1 MPLTINQLPNGE
13 YKEILQ
19 DAYDRGKAIMGEYG
33 LDVTQIF
40 ILGLADIIKD
50 MKKGETDE

>member
-1 MPLTINQLPNGE
+1 MHLTLNQLPNGE

-19 DAYDRGKAIMGEYG
+19 DAYDRGKGIMGEHR
-33 LDVTQIF
+33 LDTTQLF

-50 MKKGETDE
+50 MKKEVKL